1 MDRLRR
7 IWEFVMAILE
17 SIAAANAAYSV
28 IKTALGNGRETAGLI
43 GAVGKFLSAEED
55 VKEAVQKKK
64 NSPITAITG
73 SSEGDW
79 EEFQHLEN
87 LRQKRAEL
95 ESYCRLYAPPGTW
108 DRWQQW
114 QMEARKQRQAAK
126 KAAQLAHEKNMEQ
139 IQIAAGVLLAIT
151 GVVLAIYY
159 LGVYMGKW

>member
-1 MDRLRR
+1 
-7 IWEFVMAILE
+7 MAILE

-28 IKTALGNGRETAGLI
+28 IKTALGNGKETAGLI
-43 GAVGKFLSAEED
+43 SAVGKFLSAEED

-79 EEFQHLEN
+79 EEFQHLEM

-114 QMEARKQRQAAK
+114 QVEARKQRKAAK
-126 KAAQLAHEKNMEQ
+126 LAAEKAREERMEFVATLAG
-139 IQIAAGVLLAIT
+139 IVIAFT
-151 GVVLAIYY
+151 VLAVAFYY
-159 LGVYMGKW
+159 LGVYLEKW

>member
-1 MDRLRR
+1 
-7 IWEFVMAILE
+7 MAILE

-28 IKTALGNGRETAGLI
+28 IKTALGNGKETAGLI
-43 GAVGKFLSAEED
+43 SAVGKFLSAEED
-55 VKEAVQKKK
+55 VKEAVNKKK

-79 EEFQHLEN
+79 EEFQHLEM

-114 QMEARKQRQAAK
+114 QVEARKQRQAAK
-126 KAAQLAHEKNMEQ
+126 KAARLAQEKRMET
-139 IQIAAGVLLAIT
+139 IQIAAGIILAIT
-151 GVVLAIYY
+151 TTVLGIYY
-159 LGVYMGKW
+159 LGVYLDRW